1 MNNATPPSPYYDGIT
16 FNPVF
21 FLNATTTADAV
32 TGITQAQAD
41 VRYLIKG
48 SPDTATAQE
57 TFQGGIIT
65 STAVVNKIT
74 STNNNPSLFNDTA
87 ATAAY
92 TNVQLVNAQDTQILI
107 GNSQVTAPMDI
118 ANGATRTGNLN
129 ICNGLSS
136 ASTVSICDKGA
147 GQVNMTGF
155 VFTLASI
162 IYNTVA
168 TSINLFNTTTG
179 TVSLGA
185 WKFLNQTLNPNNV
198 ASAVS
203 ICNSNTTGALTIGSN
218 TMTGNIS
225 VLSAG
230 AVNIATSATNAGA
243 INIGN
248 ITGQTSTI
256 SIGGQ
261 NTMLSLQSGTLT
273 ITNTGIPQIPG
284 IASNISPN
292 DILTVKHF
300 QAMGIGGVYSAQ
312 IWAVGGNPTVNY
324 TVNTGYYNRV
334 GNMCFVCVNITTT
347 SYTGGASAG
356 NVGFSLPFTV
366 NSPGPK
372 FPMTLGLTSLS
383 STVDLVL
390 EAVPNAQYCL
400 LYYKGASA
408 TAYTVAPLSFVPSSC
423 VINFSGWFMT
433 T

>member
-16 FNPVF
+16 FNPF
-21 FLNATTTADAV
+21 FFVHATTTADAV

-65 STAVVNKIT
+65 STAAVNKIT

-230 AVNIATSATNAGA
+230 SVNIATTAAKATDVNVQTGASTTGNCNIMTGVGSTGGITIGGATTSITMNSNALTLNAPLYAVQMSTANYYSFSAGGAQAITTGDTRVLFPTQNVIGQAITYSAGTFTNSLAIPLTVLGTFSFSITLNATGYRTVYILVGTTRCGELQVSANSSSITVLSGSFTFKLPAGGTFGLLGFQSSGASLTILNAA
-243 INIGN
+243 INPTCIDF
-248 ITGQTSTI
+248 
-256 SIGGQ
+256 
-261 NTMLSLQSGTLT
+261 
-273 ITNTGIPQIPG
+273 
-284 IASNISPN
+284 IAI
-292 DILTVKHF
+292 
-300 QAMGIGGVYSAQ
+300 
-312 IWAVGGNPTVNY
+312 
-324 TVNTGYYNRV
+324 
-334 GNMCFVCVNITTT
+334 
-347 SYTGGASAG
+347 
-356 NVGFSLPFTV
+356 
-366 NSPGPK
+366 
-372 FPMTLGLTSLS
+372 
-383 STVDLVL
+383 
-390 EAVPNAQYCL
+390 
-400 LYYKGASA
+400 
-408 TAYTVAPLSFVPSSC
+408 
-423 VINFSGWFMT
+423 
-433 T
+433 